1 MGNTNNIENS
11 HKYNQNK
18 LEFIMDFDTTNCII
32 TEQLGD
38 FEDPS
43 SYKKYFNNHLKFSE
57 LYNMSC
63 EGKVASELS
72 TPEIFIEDEE
82 DNIYEISMDIN
93 YSYPDSQMQFVLEL

>member
-1 MGNTNNIENS
+1 
-11 HKYNQNK
+11 
-18 LEFIMDFDTTNCII
+18 
-32 TEQLGD
+32 
-38 FEDPS
+38 
-43 SYKKYFNNHLKFSE
+43 
-57 LYNMSC
+57 MSC

>member
-1 MGNTNNIENS
+1 MGNSNKIENS

-43 SYKKYFNNHLKFSE
+43 
-57 LYNMSC
+57 
-63 EGKVASELS
+63 
-72 TPEIFIEDEE
+72 
-82 DNIYEISMDIN
+82 
-93 YSYPDSQMQFVLEL
+93 